1 MKHSLPEN
9 PFPVTGYLG
18 RDYFCDRE
26 EETRK
31 LISNLKNGN
40 STTLVA
46 LRRIGK
52 TGLIKHVMTQLPAG
66 WKGIY
71 VDILETENLNQFL
84 NLLTTSLLQSIPEKS
99 SIGKKTWNFVKTLR
113 PVINFD
119 ALTGYPQATFES
131 RPKEAETNIHS
142 IFQFIENQNFKTV
155 IAVDEFQQ
163 ILNYPEKNTD
173 AWLRTRIQQ
182 MKNTVFIF
190 SGSQQH
196 LMNELFSSPKRPF
209 FRSTQMI
216 KLEKIDLNIYQ
227 KFIIE
232 QFAKYKKKISASDA
246 VEILEWCNNHT
257 YYVQQLCN
265 RLFASTSPKTVASG
279 WQQQAYSLL
288 KEQET
293 VFFYY
298 RNLLTISQW
307 QLLKAIAAER
317 IVYQPTSMDFITK
330 HSLGTSATVL
340 RSLKSL
346 TGFELVYQDFDI
358 EGRSYYSVYDVFFQR
373 WVKSS

>member
-1 MKHSLPEN
+1 
-9 PFPVTGYLG
+9 
-18 RDYFCDRE
+18 
-26 EETRK
+26 
-31 LISNLKNGN
+31 
-40 STTLVA
+40 
-46 LRRIGK
+46 
-52 TGLIKHVMTQLPAG
+52 MTQLPAG

-71 VDILETENLNQFL
+71 VDILERENLNQFL
-84 NLLTTSLLQSIPEKS
+84 NLLTTSLLHSIPEKS
-99 SIGKKTWNFVKTLR
+99 SFGKKTWNFIKSLR

-131 RPKEAETNIHS
+131 RPKEVETNIHS

-196 LMNELFSSPKRPF
+196 LKNELFSSPKRPF

-232 QFAKYKKKISASDA
+232 QFSKYKKKISASDA
-246 VEILEWCNNHT
+246 AEILEWCNNHT

-298 RNLLTISQW
+298 RNLLTIPQW